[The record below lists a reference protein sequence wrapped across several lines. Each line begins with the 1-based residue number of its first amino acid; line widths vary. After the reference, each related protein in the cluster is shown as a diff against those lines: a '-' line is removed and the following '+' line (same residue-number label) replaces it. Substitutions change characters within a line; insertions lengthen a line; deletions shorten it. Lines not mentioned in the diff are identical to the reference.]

1 MVGSWIRH
9 RLWRWTFDCWID
21 KGYFAMRV
29 IEFVGWAVLAVLV
42 GTAITNVME
51 GILGLFQ

>member
-1 MVGSWIRH
+1 
-9 RLWRWTFDCWID
+9 
-21 KGYFAMRV
+21 MRV